1 MKKIIVALI
10 ASLALAQGAYA
21 AEPAPANATTAAVRD
36 LLDAMHY
43 RATWQAS
50 VEQMSK
56 AMPNMMRQQAEA
68 AINGNTSLTDV
79 QRKEQMKKL
88 DADLPKM
95 AEVIRNVMND
105 PAVISE
111 METEVVALYARHFS
125 ADEVKQIAAY
135 YRTPIGAK
143 SLQLMPQIMGESMA
157 ISQRVTGPRI
167 QKAMEQFRKK

>member
-1 MKKIIVALI
+1 MKKIVVALL
-10 ASLALAQGAYA
+10 ASVALVQGAFA
-21 AEPAPANATTAAVRD
+21 ADPASANATTAAVRD

-50 VEQMSK
+50 MDQMTK

-68 AINGNTSLTDV
+68 AIKGNTSLTDA
-79 QRKEQMKKL
+79 QRKEQMQKIE
-88 DADLPKM
+88 ADLPKM

-111 METEVVALYARHFS
+111 MEAEVTALYARHFT

-135 YRTPIGAK
+135 YRTPVGAK

-157 ISQRVTGPRI
+157 ISQRITGPRL